1 MCRSFR
7 LILLV
12 QAGLALAFKMLELLS
27 VSICVNLSTFFF
39 VLWGTR
45 RSYMIVFTRC
55 QISNLDQLGSFEDIR
70 KY

>member
-27 VSICVNLSTFFF
+27 VSICFNLSTFFF
-39 VLWGTR
+39 VLWGKR